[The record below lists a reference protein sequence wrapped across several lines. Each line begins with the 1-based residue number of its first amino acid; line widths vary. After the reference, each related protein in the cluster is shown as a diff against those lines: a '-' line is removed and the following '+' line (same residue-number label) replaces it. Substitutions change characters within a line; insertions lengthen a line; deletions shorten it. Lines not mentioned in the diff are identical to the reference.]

1 MIAPGETNLSR
12 RDWLL
17 LTIGFALF
25 AVPFAIAVHVTSEKV
40 STIEPPEY
48 LQPLIERIEPIA
60 PVLWA
65 ALLIINVAA
74 IIAAFY
80 ILVRL

>member
-1 MIAPGETNLSR
+1 MIAPGESNLSQ

-17 LTIGFALF
+17 LTIGFAF
-25 AVPFAIAVHVTSEKV
+25 FIALLVTTAYVASEKV

-48 LQPLIERIEPIA
+48 LLSLVERIEPVA
-60 PVLWA
+60 PILWT